1 MAEGSK
7 GRINPVAANRRILRA
22 LALEVQP
29 REEGVGALGPE
40 ANAMLV
46 PSHSRALRIHSRLE
60 HYAYTA
66 ASSITHTQPPPCSL
80 CIRALPPIAPVTT
93 AGPSPSRRRRASFA
107 KPPLRSTSPVPE
119 LPPKQPNCAHLCRTP
134 LLPPPGAAHPARATH
149 HLAMS
154 KVVRSVKNVTKGYS
168 AVEVKVRNATSNDPW
183 GPVGSDMAEI
193 AQITFNNSTD
203 FYQVMDMLDKRLN
216 DKGKN
221 WRHVLKS
228 LKVLDYCLH
237 EGSELVVTWARKN
250 MYVIKT
256 LREFQYI
263 DEEGRDVGQNV
274 RMAAKELTSLIM
286 DEERLRAERADRK
299 SWKSRVT
306 GIEEYPPSHQGAHN
320 GEHRRGQDREP
331 RRQRRTDEE
340 DVELRL
346 ALEASKNEAE
356 EDKKRRERTGAA
368 AGDDDDLAK
377 AIKLSKEEEELRRR
391 ELEQTNADLL
401 FGDAPPQPTSYQPT
415 GNNQGYQQQGQVDW
429 FGNLMDQNQQ
439 QPQNTGFL
447 NNAYSQPTG
456 MQPQQT
462 GFQNGYGGYGGFQQ
476 QQQPTGYDQFAT
488 QQQQFLQPQQT
499 SFNMN
504 NPYGQFG
511 GNGFGEQQQQ
521 PLQQQDMLQPGSHNP
536 WATSKPQETLMPQP
550 TGSNNPFASG
560 FNKPQ
565 PTQTQTQPSLNRLHE
580 QKTQSQFNNTS
591 FNPPASFSPPQ
602 QAQPQ
607 KEMDPHTARLNTLLA
622 TGEGQDTFGNVGN
635 LRLPAQ
641 HTAPG
646 TFVNS
651 AGAGLNRI
659 NANATGNNPFL
670 NSQFTGMPQQNRIAP
685 AQTGPVGNFGAN
697 PYANANPFGGAQQQ
711 QQQQRQPGANNLI
724 DL

>member
-1 MAEGSK
+1 
-7 GRINPVAANRRILRA
+7 
-22 LALEVQP
+22 
-29 REEGVGALGPE
+29 
-40 ANAMLV
+40 
-46 PSHSRALRIHSRLE
+46 
-60 HYAYTA
+60 
-66 ASSITHTQPPPCSL
+66 
-80 CIRALPPIAPVTT
+80 
-93 AGPSPSRRRRASFA
+93 
-107 KPPLRSTSPVPE
+107 
-119 LPPKQPNCAHLCRTP
+119 
-134 LLPPPGAAHPARATH
+134 
-149 HLAMS
+149 
-154 KVVRSVKNVTKGYS
+154 
-168 AVEVKVRNATSNDPW
+168 
-183 GPVGSDMAEI
+183 
-193 AQITFNNSTD
+193 
-203 FYQVMDMLDKRLN
+203 MDMLDKRLN

-250 MYVIKT
+250 IYIIKT

-263 DEEGRDVGQNV
+263 DEEGRDVGQNGRLLHTRIQRTVTNARAV

-306 GIEEYPPSHQGAHN
+306 GIEEYPGGQQGAHN
-320 GEHRRGQDREP
+320 GEGSTRRQPDREQ
-331 RRQRRTDEE
+331 RRQRRTEEE
-340 DVELRL
+340 DLEFKL

-356 EDKKRRERTGAA
+356 EERKRRERTTRTE
-368 AGDDDDLAK
+368 GDDDDLAK
-377 AIKLSKEEEELRRR
+377 AIKLSKEEEELRRK

-401 FGDAPPQPTSYQPT
+401 FGDAPAQSTAYQPT

-429 FGNLMDQNQQ
+429 FGNLVDQNQQQQ

-462 GFQNGYGGYGGFQQ
+462 GFQNGFGGYGGFQQ
-476 QQQPTGYDQFAT
+476 QPQPTGFDQFGN
-488 QQQQFLQPQQT
+488 QQQQQQYMQPQQT

-511 GNGFGEQQQQ
+511 GFGDAGQQQQ
-521 PLQQQDMLQPGSHNP
+521 QQSVQQQDTLQPGSHNP
-536 WATSKPQETLMPQP
+536 WASNKPQDALMPQP

-560 FNKPQ
+560 FNRPQ
-565 PTQTQTQPSLNRLHE
+565 PTQTHTQPTLSSLHE
-580 QKTQSQFNNTS
+580 QKTQTQFNNTPFNQPMS
-591 FNPPASFSPPQ
+591 FSTPQPAAFSPPP

-607 KEMDPHTARLNTLLA
+607 KEMDPHTARLNSLLA

-685 AQTGPVGNFGAN
+685 AQTGPVGSFGAN
-697 PYANANPFGGAQQQ
+697 PYGNANPFGGAQQQ
-711 QQQQRQPGANNLI
+711 QQQQQRQPGGNNLI